1 MTEPVAPGL
10 SLLAG
15 VRIVDFS
22 QALSGP
28 YCTLMLADLGAEVI
42 KIESPHRGDDSR
54 HWGPPYVGEDAAYFM
69 SVNRN
74 KRSVAL
80 DLKDPDDLA
89 AVLDIVKSADVV
101 AENWRPGTAARL
113 GLGADRLRLAYPGL
127 IVCSISGFGQDQ
139 GPRAGYDQILQG
151 TSGVM
156 SLTGPVGEPTKWGV
170 PVGDLSAGM
179 FAATAIVAA
188 LYQRRATGLG
198 RTIDISMQDSLVSML
213 THHAARFLNTGVS
226 VESDHNGHA
235 TIAPYGLF
243 QTSDG
248 FINICV
254 GNDSQFQRMC
264 ESLGHPRL
272 AQDTRYAT
280 NPLRLAHKRELL
292 ADLGR
297 VLSTGSVD
305 STITALERA
314 GVPVGRVRDIGGVL
328 DDPATL
334 ARQMVLTF
342 EREDS
347 GPARV
352 VNTPWKFDGVA
363 PVVRTPPPH
372 LGQHTVE
379 VIAGNRTGRGH
390 DASRSTSSGLSAV
403 LARALVE
410 ARADTV
416 FGLPGGGNNLD
427 FIGAVE
433 SAGLRFVLAHG
444 ETSAAI
450 MAAVYADLTGAPAGC
465 VVTRGPGAASAVNG
479 VASALLDRQSVL
491 LVTDAVSSADRERIA
506 HQRIDQRA
514 IFAPVTK
521 WSATAGAG
529 DSAQTVAFA
538 LATTMTHPRGPV
550 HLDFDPTGSS
560 TPPPAA
566 APDVPVDA
574 NAMDLARQLVA
585 DARKPLLILGV
596 GARHVVEPVR
606 TLVRNSA
613 APVLTTYRAKG
624 AIPDSWPNAAG
635 LLTGATTEAP
645 LLAAADLIVMV
656 GMDSVELIPGDWPY
670 AAPVV
675 SVAAWPETSP
685 YLTPAV
691 ELVGDLDRLVAD
703 LAEAWPVTHW
713 EQTAGNRHRDSELTR
728 LVSAGREVRDGLA
741 PQTVVQRIRAAAP
754 AGSIGTV
761 DAGAHMFPAMS
772 LWPVENIDEVSISS
786 GLATMGYAVPA
797 AIGAALARPGRRII
811 CFVGDGGLGMALG
824 ELETVSRLDLP
835 ITIVVFNDSRLS
847 LIAIK
852 AKAEDNGGENA
863 ISYRDVDFAAVADGF
878 GLHGERAATV
888 EELDAAL
895 ALALSRTGPT
905 LIDVRV
911 DPSGYAEIVASI
923 RGQRG
928 R

>member
-28 YCTLMLADLGAEVI
+28 YCTLLLADLGADVI

-54 HWGPPYVGEDAAYFM
+54 HRGPPYVGKDAAYFM

-74 KRSVAL
+74 KRNVAL

-89 AVLDIVKSADVV
+89 AVLDIVEAADVV

-113 GLGADRLRLAYPGL
+113 GLGSDRLRRANPGL
-127 IVCSISGFGQDQ
+127 VLCSISGFGQDQ
-139 GPRAGYDQILQG
+139 GPRAGYGQILQG

-156 SLTGPVGEPTKWGV
+156 SLTGPVGETTKWGV
-170 PVGDLSAGM
+170 PVGDIAAGM

-188 LYQRRATGLG
+188 LYEKRATRLG
-198 RTIDISMQDSLVSML
+198 RTIDISMQDSLLSML
-213 THHAARFLNTGVS
+213 THHAARFRGTAVTI
-226 VESDHNGHA
+226 ESDHNGHA
-235 TIAPYGLF
+235 T
-243 QTSDG
+243 
-248 FINICV
+248 
-254 GNDSQFQRMC
+254 
-264 ESLGHPRL
+264 
-272 AQDTRYAT
+272 
-280 NPLRLAHKRELL
+280 NPLRLAHNREML
-292 ADLGR
+292 ADLSR
-297 VLSTGSVD
+297 VLSTASVD
-305 STITALERA
+305 SAITALDLA
-314 GVPVGRVRDIGGVL
+314 GVPAGRVRDIGEVL
-328 DDPATL
+328 NDPATL

-352 VNTPWKFDGVA
+352 VNAPLKFDGMA
-363 PVVRTPPPH
+363 PGVRTPPPH
-372 LGQHTVE
+372 LGQHAVE
-379 VIAGNRTGRGH
+379 VIAENRTGRGQE
-390 DASRSTSSGLSAV
+390 ASRSSSTELSAV
-403 LARALVE
+403 MARAL
-410 ARADTV
+410 AGAGADTV

-433 SAGLRFVLAHG
+433 SAGLRFVLAHA
-444 ETSAAI
+444 ETPAAI
-450 MAAVYADLTGAPAGC
+450 MAAVYAELTGAPAGC

-479 VASALLDRQSVL
+479 VASAMLDRQQLL

-514 IFAPVTK
+514 IFAPITK

-529 DSAQTVAFA
+529 HSAATVAHA
-538 LATTMTHPRGPV
+538 LTTTMTHPRGPV

-560 TPPPAA
+560 TPAPAT
-566 APDVPVDA
+566 APDVAIDA
-574 NAMDLARQLVA
+574 NDMDLARELLA
-585 DARKPLLILGV
+585 GTRKPLVILGV

-606 TLVRNSA
+606 ALVRSSA
-613 APVLTTYRAKG
+613 APVLMTYRAKG

-691 ELVGDLDRLVAD
+691 ELVGDLEWLIAD

-713 EQTAGNRHRDSELTR
+713 EQTAGNRHRDSELAR
-728 LVSAGREVRDGLA
+728 LVSAGGEVRDGLA
-741 PQTVVQRIRAAAP
+741 PQTVVQRTRAAAP
-754 AGSIGTV
+754 PGSIGTV
-761 DAGAHMFPAMS
+761 DAGAHMLPAMS
-772 LWPVENIDEVSISS
+772 LWPVENIDEISISS

-797 AIGAALARPGRRII
+797 AIGAALARPDRRII

-824 ELETVSRLDLP
+824 ELETVSRLDLL

-852 AKAEDNGGENA
+852 AKAQDNGGENA
-863 ISYRDVDFAAVADGF
+863 INYRDVDFAAVADGF

-888 EELDAAL
+888 KELDAAL
-895 ALALSRTGPT
+895 ASALSRTGPT
-905 LIDVRV
+905 LVDVRV
-911 DPSGYAEIVASI
+911 DPSGYPEIVASI
-923 RGQRG
+923 RGQRSM
-928 R
+928 